1 MGQGGTAP
9 LLLQE
14 QVMEMRQPKLVMGT
28 LLHIAV
34 NCHLP
39 VLETWPEAVLEL
51 GVEGQHSLL
60 QC

>member
-1 MGQGGTAP
+1 MGQGGTEP
-9 LLLQE
+9 LLLQK
-14 QVMEMRQPKLVMGT
+14 QVMEARQPKLVMDT

-34 NCHLP
+34 SRRLP